1 MVLAVTH
8 TLGVQ
13 ALENASAVEAA
24 AGAPGD
30 GNGGPGGTPTHG
42 GGKNGAAAPPET
54 KVQYTVWI
62 TEAWRVL
69 GWAEPSAALFWEMAT
84 MYHTLHVAG
93 RSIEIEETEVAAED
107 DDDDQMSGIHRT
119 LSQSIPPILSCGSST
134 SFDSSG
140 GGGANSGKKEE
151 RTRGGREP
159 DSPSSIGSGG
169 GGDTGGFKS
178 SPGKKSNSD
187 KAKSSSSSQNMKASA
202 ASAKELPVWLVG
214 MFLLLHCEEQAF
226 RRNVS
231 GEDERRFDAL
241 MAKQNGGSGVAGE
254 IWKEG
259 LGGKGMDFG
268 TLLSLSPRTQIHLD
282 DTNCTCYLLRHLR
295 KFLLLCAVP
304 HNPDALSAINYLVET
319 TSPHDSEYTDRQD
332 PTRSHS
338 NQHSTTD
345 ADILLSRHDEEH
357 VDVGLNIR
365 LTSDDLERL
374 NLVIQAPSGGLIDD
388 PPLYISE
395 VMPTEDIALY
405 GGMTLE
411 EVENEIRRHL
421 EMGLLHVNN
430 EDLSV
435 QQQQHEEKEDAV
447 EVAMKEMGK
456 LALNNETKKD
466 DKDSD
471 NNHKPS
477 KMKARAASGVDD
489 YHKEL
494 SYTKLRGTTILLK
507 PNSHPD
513 NNLQEQRQPPFPRP
527 PTNNNNIS
535 TITTEPPPTAPSLP
549 NNGRLHD
556 VHVTDC
562 SDAHIYLLQPFEHAT
577 ISACTNCTIVVGA
590 VAGLLHMVDCER
602 IKITSAARRVL
613 ISNCFD
619 VSHFIF
625 TPSPCLLVGDN
636 RSCQFAPY
644 NTYYDGLR
652 EDLLAT
658 GLAGA
663 VISQDN
669 TVVGDSV
676 HGPALQCASN
686 KWKQPVELAKLSELP
701 HPPGAPGADDRAVN
715 VTGSG
720 EDAMKTPT
728 LVPAS
733 EFQVLFVPLESDAN
747 RQRRMTPPGVGG
759 GEDGERFG
767 EDSSI
772 MSGSGGSI
780 GPKVGIGSQY
790 SHSLAD
796 VLQLSPFRLPTEYE
810 RRAIV
815 KAERMKSL
823 QQAIQTDL
831 SPEQQVKLEE
841 ELNRGFRDWL
851 VTSGNLRQVL
861 DLVHLESRGA
871 I

>member
-1 MVLAVTH
+1 M
-8 TLGVQ
+8 
-13 ALENASAVEAA
+13 ESVEAKKKEA
-24 AGAPGD
+24 KGQPGS
-30 GNGGPGGTPTHG
+30 PGS
-42 GGKNGAAAPPET
+42 
-54 KVQYTVWI
+54 Y
-62 TEAWRVL
+62 
-69 GWAEPSAALFWEMAT
+69 
-84 MYHTLHVAG
+84 
-93 RSIEIEETEVAAED
+93 
-107 DDDDQMSGIHRT
+107 
-119 LSQSIPPILSCGSST
+119 
-134 SFDSSG
+134 
-140 GGGANSGKKEE
+140 NSGTDALGNAVKN
-151 RTRGGREP
+151 
-159 DSPSSIGSGG
+159 SPS
-169 GGDTGGFKS
+169 
-178 SPGKKSNSD
+178 KKASD
-187 KAKSSSSSQNMKASA
+187 KAKNSQNMKASA

-259 LGGKGMDFG
+259 LVGKGMDFG

-282 DTNCTCYLLRHLR
+282 DSNCTCYLLRHLR

-304 HNPDALSAINYLVET
+304 HNADALNAINYLVESS
-319 TSPHDSEYTDRQD
+319 SPHDSEYTDRQH

-338 NQHSTTD
+338 NQHSTAD
-345 ADILLSRHDEEH
+345 ADVLLRRHEEEH
-357 VDVGLNIR
+357 GEMGLNIR

-388 PPLYISE
+388 PPLYISD
-395 VMPTEDIALY
+395 VMPSEDIAVY
-405 GGMTLE
+405 GGMSLE

-421 EMGLLHVNN
+421 EMGLLHVDN
-430 EDLSV
+430 EDHSV
-435 QQQQHEEKEDAV
+435 QHEEKEDAV
-447 EVAMKEMGK
+447 DSSTKEMVK
-456 LALNNETKKD
+456 LSLNETND
-466 DKDSD
+466 DNDLDTK
-471 NNHKPS
+471 S
-477 KMKARAASGVDD
+477 KVVKARVSGVED

-513 NNLQEQRQPPFPRP
+513 NTIPTPVEQHQQQTVESP
-527 PTNNNNIS
+527 S
-535 TITTEPPPTAPSLP
+535 LTAPSLP

-658 GLAGA
+658 GLAAA
-663 VISQDN
+663 VFSQDN

-676 HGPALQCASN
+676 YGPALQCASN

-701 HPPGAPGADDRAVN
+701 QVHSIQPGADDRALN
-715 VTGSG
+715 VTGAG

-733 EFQVLFVPLESDAN
+733 EFQVLFVPLESEAN
-747 RQRRMTPPGVGG
+747 KQRRLAQKTAADDAAATTV
-759 GEDGERFG
+759 
-767 EDSSI
+767 EDSSVV
-772 MSGSGGSI
+772 S
-780 GPKVGIGSQY
+780 GPKSGMGSQY
-790 SHSLAD
+790 SHNLAD

>member
-1 MVLAVTH
+1 M
-8 TLGVQ
+8 
-13 ALENASAVEAA
+13 E
-24 AGAPGD
+24 
-30 GNGGPGGTPTHG
+30 
-42 GGKNGAAAPPET
+42 
-54 KVQYTVWI
+54 
-62 TEAWRVL
+62 
-69 GWAEPSAALFWEMAT
+69 
-84 MYHTLHVAG
+84 
-93 RSIEIEETEVAAED
+93 
-107 DDDDQMSGIHRT
+107 
-119 LSQSIPPILSCGSST
+119 
-134 SFDSSG
+134 
-140 GGGANSGKKEE
+140 
-151 RTRGGREP
+151 
-159 DSPSSIGSGG
+159 
-169 GGDTGGFKS
+169 
-178 SPGKKSNSD
+178 
-187 KAKSSSSSQNMKASA
+187 
-202 ASAKELPVWLVG
+202 
-214 MFLLLHCEEQAF
+214 
-226 RRNVS
+226 
-231 GEDERRFDAL
+231 
-241 MAKQNGGSGVAGE
+241 
-254 IWKEG
+254 
-259 LGGKGMDFG
+259 
-268 TLLSLSPRTQIHLD
+268 
-282 DTNCTCYLLRHLR
+282 
-295 KFLLLCAVP
+295 
-304 HNPDALSAINYLVET
+304 
-319 TSPHDSEYTDRQD
+319 
-332 PTRSHS
+332 
-338 NQHSTTD
+338 
-345 ADILLSRHDEEH
+345 
-357 VDVGLNIR
+357 VGLNIR
-365 LTSDDLERL
+365 LTGDDLERL

-388 PPLYISE
+388 PSLYISD
-395 VMPTEDIALY
+395 VMPSEDLKLY

-411 EVENEIRRHL
+411 EVESEIRRHL

-430 EDLSV
+430 EDLDV
-435 QQQQHEEKEDAV
+435 QPQHDEKDDV
-447 EVAMKEMGK
+447 IDSTTKEMGK
-456 LALNNETKKD
+456 LGLNNETTTNAED
-466 DKDSD
+466 TNLDTSTHT
-471 NNHKPS
+471 NNIKPS

-494 SYTKLRGTTILLK
+494 SYTKVRGNTILLK

-513 NNLQEQRQPPFPRP
+513 NNLQEQRQPPIPK
-527 PTNNNNIS
+527 PTTN
-535 TITTEPPPTAPSLP
+535 TIMNAVPTPASTAPSLP

-658 GLAGA
+658 GLAAA
-663 VISQDN
+663 VLSQDN
-669 TVVGDSV
+669 TVVGNTI

-686 KWKQPVELAKLSELP
+686 KWKNPVELANLSEFAQMKTDP
-701 HPPGAPGADDRAVN
+701 PPGAPGADDRAVN
-715 VTGSG
+715 VKGTG

-733 EFQVLFVPLESDAN
+733 EFQVLFVPLESEAN
-747 RQRRMTPPGVGG
+747 RTRRMNPPENDGSERP
-759 GEDGERFG
+759 GEEG
-767 EDSSI
+767 SI
-772 MSGSGGSI
+772 ISNSSGGSV

-861 DLVHLESRGA
+861 DLVHLESWGA